1 MSDKSDIESFLSK
14 PVLLR
19 LARRAGC
26 KRINGEVY
34 NMVRDEAEKEILRI
48 LEQSMMNCESHK
60 RKIVK
65 SKDVIDAIES
75 ERNIRFAFG
84 DETQKRVKLNK
95 VV

>member
-1 MSDKSDIESFLSK
+1 MSKKDDIQSFLSK

-26 KRINGEVY
+26 KRIDGLVY
-34 NMVRDEAEKEILRI
+34 QMVRDEAEKEILRI
-48 LEQSMMNCESHK
+48 MEQSMLNCNSHK
-60 RKIVK
+60 RKIIK
-65 SKDVIDAIES
+65 SKDVVEAIES

-84 DETQKRVKLNK
+84 DETQKRVKVNK